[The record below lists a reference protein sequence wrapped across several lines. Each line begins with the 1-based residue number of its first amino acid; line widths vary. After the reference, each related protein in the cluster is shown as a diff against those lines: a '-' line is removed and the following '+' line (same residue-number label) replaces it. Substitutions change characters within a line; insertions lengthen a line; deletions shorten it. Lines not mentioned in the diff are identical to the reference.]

1 MREAPLMEHL
11 EELRSRILWALVA
24 WTAMTAVAFVFRIE
38 LLALL
43 ERPLDIYNAT
53 ARVKADLQVLNIT
66 EPFVTSFKIAA
77 FGGLALALPFIVYQ
91 IWAFI
96 APGLYDHERRLA
108 VPFLLGAGFSF
119 AVGVVFAYYV
129 FLPYAVP
136 FLLGFLG
143 DLVKPNISLGQYMS
157 QILAFL
163 GVMGIVFE
171 MPVVSYLVARL
182 GLLSSRFL
190 VQNWRVAIILLI
202 TLAAVITPTVDVF
215 NLALISVPLFVLYAI
230 SILTARLGERGHLR
244 AAQQAAG

>member
-1 MREAPLMEHL
+1 MKEAPLVEHL
-11 EELRSRILWALVA
+11 EELRSRLLWSILAWAVATGVA
-24 WTAMTAVAFVFRIE
+24 WSFRIQ
-38 LLALL
+38 LLDWLK
-43 ERPLDIYNAT
+43 RPLDLA
-53 ARVKADLQVLNIT
+53 ARQNGIQVNLIVLDIT
-66 EPFVTSFKIAA
+66 EPFLVSLKVAA
-77 FGGLALALPFIVYQ
+77 FGGLVLVLPFIVYQ

-96 APGLYDHERRLA
+96 APGLYSHERRLA

-136 FLLGFLG
+136 FLLSFLG

-190 VQNWRVAIILLI
+190 MQNWRVAIVLLI

-215 NLALISVPLFVLYAI
+215 NLALISVPLLILYAI

-244 AAQQAAG
+244 AAQQTTG